1 MAVKRLFLDDQG
13 ALAGEHARL
22 PEDLATADD
31 RGTLDECRVLA
42 DDAVHHTWN
51 DRHGRGGMIVRFDKD
66 ATEFRGN
73 RGTGIRQGDSFLP
86 SRLKRQDW
94 LRQLS
99 CWSGV
104 RN

>member
-1 MAVKRLFLDDQG
+1 
-13 ALAGEHARL
+13 
-22 PEDLATADD
+22 
-31 RGTLDECRVLA
+31 
-42 DDAVHHTWN
+42 
-51 DRHGRGGMIVRFDKD
+51 MIVRFDKD

-94 LRQLS
+94 LRQVS